1 MGASSRASNGAPAQS
16 LPGPSNGVRDHRIPQ
31 ESSGEG
37 LFSPRGS
44 FFADSQGDTELGF
57 RDRAGV
63 QRERAG
69 EGHCSIPNT
78 PRTPEGPLPFLEKG
92 EATLGFRFGCGGE
105 YSVPAN
111 RLDGVGRM
119 STGLILGERKHLDC
133 CV

>member
-1 MGASSRASNGAPAQS
+1 MGHQPRASPVQAMVLGTTEFPRKAVGRGFSAQEAVS
-16 LPGPSNGVRDHRIPQ
+16 LQTHRGTQ
-31 ESSGEG
+31 NW
-37 LFSPRGS
+37 GS
-44 FFADSQGDTELGF
+44 ETELGF
-57 RDRAGV
+57 
-63 QRERAG
+63 RERAG